1 MGTNSSAKDQYRPAS
16 WRGTLPK
23 DPETGEIKISFNL
36 PDGQILRMKLDE
48 ENAKRF
54 FESMQEY
61 LYLDT
66 ISQKDRSSGILSLAG
81 SIPEEGR

>member
-1 MGTNSSAKDQYRPAS
+1 MTQDQYKPAS

-54 FESMQEY
+54 SESIHES
-61 LYLDT
+61 LYPEFTEFMKNIIGLT
-66 ISQKDRSSGILSLAG
+66 GQRRISQEKTF
-81 SIPEEGR
+81 E